1 MSHLEI
7 ILPFAIPPAPLAR
20 DLQRE
25 LTVPGYSTLI
35 GKATIGTTEV
45 FEDFSRRLPHE
56 TVLAGH
62 FAMESRADTAGDLLN
77 LPEIVSNQ
85 PDHQRSSPK
94 DTHNKM
100 RALGLTVDQGL
111 WFTLH
116 PVHIHIARDHL
127 VLSDHR
133 RLMLSEADARLLFR
147 DAELISSELGKT
159 LIYGDAQ
166 HWFLRADDWQDMCT
180 ATPDAACGHNVD
192 IWMPKGTQERAW
204 RKLQNE
210 IQMQWHSHPVNQERE
225 SQGHKPVNS
234 VWLSGGS
241 TQAMTLPAITAGPA
255 HCKEL
260 IKEFTNDPA
269 PGKNYRII
277 LDHLLEPALNS
288 DWAEWLT
295 QMQIL
300 EQDWFTP
307 AVAALRSRELDRLVL
322 TVSDASLLTQFS
334 LTPWSLKKFWRKNSL
349 DTLFTLPISSTTNTA

>member
-1 MSHLEI
+1 MSYLEI
-7 ILPFAIPPAPLAR
+7 ILPFAIPPAPLAK

-25 LTVPGYSTLI
+25 LTVPGYSSLI
-35 GKATIGTTEV
+35 GKATIGTTKV

-56 TVLAGH
+56 TALTGH
-62 FAMESRADTAGDLLN
+62 FAMESRTDTAGDLLN
-77 LPEIVSNQ
+77 LQEIVSNQ
-85 PDHQRSSPK
+85 LDNQRSSPK

-127 VLSDHR
+127 VLTDRR
-133 RLMLSEADARLLFR
+133 RLVLSESDARLLFR
-147 DAELISSELGKT
+147 DAELICAELGKT

-166 HWFLRADDWQDMCT
+166 HWFLRADDWQDLCT

-210 IQMQWHSHPVNQERE
+210 IQMQWHSHPVNEERE
-225 SQGHKPVNS
+225 SQGHKSVNS

-241 TQAMTLPAITAGPA
+241 TQAMTLPTITDGPA
-255 HCKEL
+255 HFKE
-260 IKEFTNDPA
+260 TATD
-269 PGKNYRII
+269 KNQRII

-295 QMQIL
+295 QMRIL
-300 EQDWFTP
+300 EQDWFAP
-307 AVAALRSRELDRLVL
+307 AAAALRSRELDRLVL

-334 LTPWSLKKFWRKNSL
+334 VTPWSLKKFWRKNSL
-349 DTLFTLPISSTTNTA
+349 QPLFALPISSTAKTA